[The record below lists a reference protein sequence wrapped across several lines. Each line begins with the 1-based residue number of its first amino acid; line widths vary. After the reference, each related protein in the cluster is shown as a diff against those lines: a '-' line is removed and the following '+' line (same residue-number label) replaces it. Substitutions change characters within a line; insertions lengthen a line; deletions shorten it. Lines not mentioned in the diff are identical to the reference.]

1 MQDSSSCV
9 CNRAFFY
16 ECCKNQSYGAI
27 ILLCISITTNEHCS
41 LHVIDVSNCQYQ
53 LHKLSHIRLD
63 TWENALIPVPY
74 AKMIGSGKRK
84 KVSARCVLSLVR
96 LANTKKKLCSSY
108 EEIHSCIHAQS
119 RRSTLFASKKDHL
132 IETSKNTL

>member
-1 MQDSSSCV
+1 M
-9 CNRAFFY
+9 
-16 ECCKNQSYGAI
+16 
-27 ILLCISITTNEHCS
+27 SIA
-41 LHVIDVSNCQYQ
+41 LYIDVSNCQYQ

-96 LANTKKKLCSSY
+96 LGNTKKNSAHHMKRY
-108 EEIHSCIHAQS
+108 IHAYMHKAEEAPCLPQ
-119 RRSTLFASKKDHL
+119 RKT
-132 IETSKNTL
+132 I